1 MSAVITAN
9 PCNPSAAAVAAAHNA
24 AYPGELEAIPGE
36 TAGNPIVEQK
46 NSGKTAERLETVLES
61 LGRYGLPYA
70 QWLAIY
76 RGIVTNGY
84 FVAELAVR
92 PVGNPGLPG
101 YTGDDVLTPEKC
113 LTFETSKPR
122 LPEAMLNDYRAAGLG
137 DEIQLSDVE
146 RIVCWEG
153 IPKRVKRGRRFI
165 WLQKQDAT
173 WVRHHVGTKR
183 DINER
188 QLQNALKFTGLKL
201 KQVTFHRPA
210 PEICRQ
216 CDESC
221 DPTGPIAGSM
231 EPLCMVH
238 NGRIVALIMP
248 MES

>member
-1 MSAVITAN
+1 MSVMTAN
-9 PCNPSAAAVAAAHNA
+9 PCNPAAARVAEYHNNN
-24 AYPGELEAIPGE
+24 PLETIPGE
-36 TAGNPIVEQK
+36 TAGNPIIEEK
-46 NSGKTAERLETVLES
+46 NSGKTAQRLEAILEGLS
-61 LGRYGLPYA
+61 RFGLPYA

-101 YTGDDVLTPEKC
+101 YTGDDVLTPEQC
-113 LTFETSKPR
+113 LTFETSEPR
-122 LPEAMLNDYRAAGLG
+122 GPETMLSDFRAAGLG
-137 DEIQLSDVE
+137 DEIQLSEVE
-146 RIVCWEG
+146 RIVYWSG

-183 DINER
+183 DIAER

-210 PEICRQ
+210 PEICRR
-216 CDESC
+216 DETC
-221 DPTGPIAGSM
+221 NPTGPVPGFA
-231 EPLCMVH
+231 EPVCMVH

-248 MES
+248 MEV